1 MSSWSFPFFH
11 NCGPMIFAI
20 KLRIAGTDLGIKRP
34 SHHPAPLSAA
44 LVKVDRSVN
53 RSRWTEGLLV
63 QSGRT
68 AGRLWRTPEGEREGD
83 PANCCGP
90 PTQPETRHSPRSVA
104 AGKCGVQT
112 AWPHFIVVNHSRQE
126 RKLLL
131 LATSDG
137 ACCIRPK
144 QNR

>member
-1 MSSWSFPFFH
+1 LY
-11 NCGPMIFAI
+11 
-20 KLRIAGTDLGIKRP
+20 K
-34 SHHPAPLSAA
+34 AA
-44 LVKVDRSVN
+44 
-53 RSRWTEGLLV
+53 ELLV
-63 QSGRT
+63 GC
-68 AGRLWRTPEGEREGD
+68 GEHRRVSTSVTR
-83 PANCCGP
+83 PIVVVQ
-90 PTQPETRHSPRSVA
+90 QPEIRHSPRSVA